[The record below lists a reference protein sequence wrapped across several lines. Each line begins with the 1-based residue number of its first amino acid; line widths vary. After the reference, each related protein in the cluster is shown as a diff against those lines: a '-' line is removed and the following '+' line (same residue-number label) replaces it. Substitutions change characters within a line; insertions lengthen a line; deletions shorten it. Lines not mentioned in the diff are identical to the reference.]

1 MTNAGR
7 AIALRLQ
14 HLGLLPWEATVDSG
28 RLAAVPEFLAVV
40 RWKLAAV

>member
-1 MTNAGR
+1 MNGIDALR

-14 HLGLLPWEATVDSG
+14 HLGLLRWEATVDRG

-40 RWKLAAV
+40 R